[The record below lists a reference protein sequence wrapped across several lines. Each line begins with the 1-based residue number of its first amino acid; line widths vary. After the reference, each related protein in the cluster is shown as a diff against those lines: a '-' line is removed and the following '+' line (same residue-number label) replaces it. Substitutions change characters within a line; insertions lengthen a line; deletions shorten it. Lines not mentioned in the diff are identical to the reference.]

1 MFQAAEA
8 FDGDISAW
16 DVSHVTTMESM
27 FKDAKNFNCDISK
40 WDVRLVVDMEA
51 MFEGPRSS
59 TATSATGTCTTWWTC
74 ATCSRA
80 TAFYCDLT
88 GWEMG
93 NVEDATDMLT
103 GTAMHSRYTAEQR
116 LGAGHAIVDR
126 GL

>member
-1 MFQAAEA
+1 
-8 FDGDISAW
+8 
-16 DVSHVTTMESM
+16 
-27 FKDAKNFNCDISK
+27 
-40 WDVRLVVDMEA
+40 MEA
-51 MFEGPRSS
+51 MFEGAEKFNRNISDWYVH
-59 TATSATGTCTTWWTC
+59 TVVTC
-74 ATCSRA
+74 ATCSR
-80 TAFYCDLT
+80 YGLPRDLT